1 MQTTPLITVLVY
13 TDGAA
18 ADRALR
24 GVVCRLEAAGLRLA
38 GIVQRDD
45 PRAGRA
51 RCDMVLEELSTGEAI
66 LISQDRGPHARGC
79 RLVVGE
85 LLRAMQIVAAAL
97 DRSADFLILN
107 KFGKTEAEG
116 GGLRDLI
123 VQAVERDVPV
133 LVAVPYRNLDNWRA
147 FAGDLSREIH
157 IDVIAPAEL
166 AAALAAIGGTDRHD
180 LAAQAEDSAEPIAG
194 ATRPPECKPA

>member
-1 MQTTPLITVLVY
+1 MQTTPLITALVY
-13 TDGAA
+13 TDSAA

-24 GVVCRLEAAGLRLA
+24 GVVCRLEATGMRLA

-51 RCDMVLEELSTGEAI
+51 RCDMVLEELSSGEAI

-133 LVAVPYRNLDNWRA
+133 LVAVPYRNLDTWRA
-147 FAGDLSREIH
+147 FAGDLTREIH
-157 IDVIAPAEL
+157 SDALAPAEL
-166 AAALAAIGGTDRHD
+166 AAALAAIGDTDRHD
-180 LAAQAEDSAEPIAG
+180 LAGQAEDSAEPIAG